1 MDKSNAEKLAES
13 LCSYFYQESKERAVE
28 LF

>member
-1 MDKSNAEKLAES
+1 MDKSNAEKFAEQ
-13 LCSYFYQESKERAVE
+13 LCTFFYKECKDRAVE